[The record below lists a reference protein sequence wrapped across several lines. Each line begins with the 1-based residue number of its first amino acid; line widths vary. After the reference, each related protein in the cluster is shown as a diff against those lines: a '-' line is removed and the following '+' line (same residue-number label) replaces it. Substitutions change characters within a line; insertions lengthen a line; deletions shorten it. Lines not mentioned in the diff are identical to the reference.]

1 MKPDQYV
8 QRAAMQQLELLE
20 GEKTIAMLKEC
31 LSNIAAT
38 AEGTTE
44 HELHV
49 VEVALK
55 QVVESNETVREN
67 VKAFATEQL
76 KVIQKQRAELRREKE
91 SEKEPTSGRKNSGSP
106 PR

>member
-1 MKPDQYV
+1 
-8 QRAAMQQLELLE
+8 
-20 GEKTIAMLKEC
+20 
-31 LSNIAAT
+31 
-38 AEGTTE
+38 
-44 HELHV
+44 V

-91 SEKEPTSGRKNSGSP
+91 SEKEPTSGREDSGSP